1 MKTVGLFDAKT
12 RLSELC
18 REVAETGEEIV
29 ITRRGQTLARLVP
42 PARPKVRPPRA
53 PGRYKGQ
60 FGPLTAEEALAPVP
74 SEYSGRTPSA
84 GDPLDLP

>member
-1 MKTVGLFDAKT
+1 MKTIGLFDAKT

-42 PARPKVRPPRA
+42 PARPKSRPPRV
-53 PGRYKGQ
+53 PGRFKGQ
-60 FGPLTAEEALAPVP
+60 FGPIAEEALTPLP
-74 SEYSGRTPSA
+74 TEFSGLAASST
-84 GDPLDLP
+84 DPLDLP